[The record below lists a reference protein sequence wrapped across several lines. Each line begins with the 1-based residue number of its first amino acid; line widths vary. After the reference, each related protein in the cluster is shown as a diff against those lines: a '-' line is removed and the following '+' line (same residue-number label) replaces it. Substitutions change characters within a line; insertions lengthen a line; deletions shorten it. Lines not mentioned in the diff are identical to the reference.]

1 MNDGEL
7 MSVVLSADLKSS
19 EDKTTQEIKPNDYG
33 EAGHWHF
40 DLAPPPPPK
49 ATPKAAPQAPCP
61 PPTASERWPVRL
73 PVEGGQAKVLFQSNK
88 VTDSHIVYVQGWH
101 AILYVKA
108 DAEHSV
114 FITPSPPLPPPPL
127 TPST

>member
-7 MSVVLSADLKSS
+7 MAVVLSADLKSV
-19 EDKTTQEIKPNDYG
+19 EDKTTQEVKPNDYG
-33 EAGHWHF
+33 EPGHWHF

-88 VTDSHIVYVQGWH
+88 VRGRGVGVGVGVGVADGSGAVFMDSATDRQRI
-101 AILYVKA
+101 
-108 DAEHSV
+108 
-114 FITPSPPLPPPPL
+114 
-127 TPST
+127 